1 MVGSN
6 RIQAA
11 TFSLSLVLL
20 FDLLPSLRA
29 SRSALFFFLL
39 RSFSSCWAFLFSS
52 SCSLSA
58 FRRAFSSSPAF
69 VPSASSFNL
78 FTSSGGRYHGF
89 DTTLTRNSCISR
101 HAAASSVVLRTISVE
116 LISKR
121 DRRKSS
127 CVRGEDFGAADV
139 RRLVYRLATYR
150 IVRE

>member
-20 FDLLPSLRA
+20 LDLLPSLRA
-29 SRSALFFFLL
+29 FRSALFFLL

-78 FTSSGGRYHGF
+78 FTSLGGRYHGL